1 MIDVAHALSSF
12 LPNAQVAP
20 VSPVDQPVYILTSDQ
35 LRAIISDA
43 TKSVLSH
50 ISTLEARITALEA
63 KSAVI
68 GAQVEPDRIESL
80 ESTVASQSEKIASVE
95 ATQDIQADNQLIQLR
110 LINQLREATAKEPE
124 NDSPLI
130 DELYKEMTA
139 IGRKQTDFAT
149 AARMVKRSK
158 RRMLQLKTAIAL
170 DQRFILIPSESHS
183 QKVLIRLREP

>member
-1 MIDVAHALSSF
+1 MIEVANALSSF

-43 TKSVLSH
+43 IQNATESILSNV
-50 ISTLEARITALEA
+50 SELKARINALEA
-63 KSAVI
+63 KSTVI
-68 GAQVEPDRIESL
+68 GAQDEPDRLRQRIESL
-80 ESTVASQSEKIASVE
+80 E

-124 NDSPLI
+124 HDSPLI
-130 DELYKEMTA
+130 EELYKEMIA

-170 DQRFILIPSESHS
+170 DQRFILISSERHS
-183 QKVLIRLREP
+183 QKVLIRLRES